1 MCKWYITL
9 KCFQGARVKKV
20 IWLDIG
26 LKVSMFG
33 ERNSVTLQLDTS
45 NQLHWRTLEQRR
57 VATCRAMLY
66 KISNRLVAVNPG
78 NNN

>member
-1 MCKWYITL
+1 MCKWHITL
-9 KCFQGARVKKV
+9 KCFQGARVKEV

-26 LKVSMFG
+26 F
-33 ERNSVTLQLDTS
+33 SVTLQLDTS

-57 VATCRAMLY
+57 VAACRAMLY